1 MLIDLHTH
9 SSASAGTERP
19 AEVVAQAARAGL
31 DVVALTD
38 HDTVLGWEEAAVAA
52 AELGVGLVRGIEISC
67 SLAGRS
73 VHLLGYLTTPDDDD
87 LMRELARAR
96 ESRLTRMDTMV
107 DRLIADG
114 IPITMEQVRA
124 EVADADTTLGRP
136 HLADALVTAGLV
148 DDRSEAFS
156 RYLHNESSYYVAH
169 YAPDPVRAVQLVV
182 AAGGVAVVAHPYS
195 ERQKGVVSPELIA
208 DLAAVGLAG
217 IEVDHRDHDE
227 ADRAELR
234 GVASELGLVMTGS
247 SDYHGSGKVNLLGEN
262 LTAPEA
268 FEAIV
273 DAASGTAYLP
283 G

>member
-1 MLIDLHTH
+1 MLVDLHTH
-9 SSASAGTERP
+9 SSASDGTERP

-38 HDTVLGWEEAAVAA
+38 HDTVLGWDEAALAA
-52 AELGVGLVRGIEISC
+52 TEIGVGLVRGIEISC

-87 LMRELARAR
+87 LMHELAKAR
-96 ESRLTRMDTMV
+96 ESRLTRMDRMV
-107 DRLIADG
+107 DLLIADG
-114 IPITMEQVRA
+114 IPITVEQVRA
-124 EVADADTTLGRP
+124 EVADPHTTLGRP

-148 DDRSEAFS
+148 DDRSEAFN
-156 RYLHNESSYYVAH
+156 RYLHNESPYYVAH

-195 ERQKGVVSPELIA
+195 QRQKGVVSPDLIA

-234 GVASELGLVMTGS
+234 GIAAELGLIVTGS

-268 FEAIV
+268 FESIV
-273 DAASGTAYLP
+273 GAASGTAYLP